1 MLCMHRCANVCLQ
14 TLDMGEKVFSLEPTP
29 TLLADQFSK
38 KSQNPCKSFGVSPSS
53 VKMRAIFL
61 QIPGTLS
68 TSLDCIP
75 SPVVVWHLHC
85 FDIDACMVD
94 QEVRVSSEQSSSV
107 YPGLLNTCGGSHFTK
122 VFKFGTILQI
132 YIYYFHFS
140 HWFIRHLKIFDKN
153 NWWLGCADLKL
164 VSAYHTGVHIT
175 LTLTYIYIWVKL
187 PWTDIFPI
195 FFHFFCNFDSCFQA
209 LFSLFD
215 CFNCFY
221 GSITCAGVG
230 KTIFLTR
237 HLRLGTWKVPLN
249 MEDFEDFATFSPFV
263 YQFAFFRID
272 LKPFNN

>member
-1 MLCMHRCANVCLQ
+1 MLCVHRCANVCLQ

-140 HWFIRHLKIFDKN
+140 HWFIIS
-153 NWWLGCADLKL
+153 L
-164 VSAYHTGVHIT
+164 V
-175 LTLTYIYIWVKL
+175 L
-187 PWTDIFPI
+187 PGIL
-195 FFHFFCNFDSCFQA
+195 A
-209 LFSLFD
+209 
-215 CFNCFY
+215 FY
-221 GSITCAGVG
+221 
-230 KTIFLTR
+230 
-237 HLRLGTWKVPLN
+237 
-249 MEDFEDFATFSPFV
+249 
-263 YQFAFFRID
+263 
-272 LKPFNN
+272 

>member
-1 MLCMHRCANVCLQ
+1 MLCVHRCANVCLQ

-175 LTLTYIYIWVKL
+175 LTLTYIYMGQI
-187 PWTDIFPI
+187 
-195 FFHFFCNFDSCFQA
+195 A
-209 LFSLFD
+209 LDGYFSNIFSLFLQLRQLFSSTFFIVRLFQLFLRVNHMCRSRENHFFD
-215 CFNCFY
+215 PSPQVRYLKSTSKHGRFWGFCHFFPFCI
-221 GSITCAGVG
+221 SIC
-230 KTIFLTR
+230 IL
-237 HLRLGTWKVPLN
+237 
-249 MEDFEDFATFSPFV
+249 
-263 YQFAFFRID
+263 
-272 LKPFNN
+272 

>member
-1 MLCMHRCANVCLQ
+1 MLCVHRCANVCLQ
-14 TLDMGEKVFSLEPTP
+14 ILDMGEKVFSLEPTP

-175 LTLTYIYIWVKL
+175 LTLTYKN
-187 PWTDIFPI
+187 PI
-195 FFHFFCNFDSCFQA
+195 TIK
-209 LFSLFD
+209 
-215 CFNCFY
+215 
-221 GSITCAGVG
+221 SI
-230 KTIFLTR
+230 
-237 HLRLGTWKVPLN
+237 
-249 MEDFEDFATFSPFV
+249 
-263 YQFAFFRID
+263 
-272 LKPFNN
+272 